1 MTFRARGLYA
11 SSSKESRRF
20 RWGPWMLLGGV
31 LVVVLVVL
39 TGVSVLGNVVAHQSD
54 KTDSYGGVSTLN
66 VNNHTGGHIEVGAA
80 EGDEIVVERTLRG
93 GPLSE
98 PIERID
104 EGGDSLDV
112 DGRCGGFPLFS
123 TCSIDYTIQ
132 VPEDVTVTLENN
144 SGNVEVRELASELSV
159 NSVSGAIE
167 VFDHEGSVDAEAT
180 SGMISLSDV
189 TGSVQAHN
197 VSGDIEATGEGE
209 RLEASTTS
217 GSVDVEDFT
226 AEEVVAES
234 VSGSLELGGGFTTLE
249 AETTSGGVEVT
260 TDTPFELMEVET
272 VSGGVEARVPAG
284 TYEIGGESTSGD
296 REFDVDTASEADSR
310 IEVNT
315 TSGSVR
321 VGH

>member
-39 TGVSVLGNVVAHQSD
+39 TAVSVLGNVVAHQSD
-54 KTDSYGGVSTLN
+54 QADSYGGASALSVHN
-66 VNNHTGGHIEVGAA
+66 DTGGRIEVGAA

-98 PIERID
+98 PEERID
-104 EGGDSLDV
+104 EGGDRLGI
-112 DGRCGGFPLFS
+112 DGRCSGVPFLS

-132 VPEDVTVTLENN
+132 VPEDVSVTLETA
-144 SGNVEVRELASELSV
+144 SGSVEVRNLVSELSV
-159 NSVSGAIE
+159 GTVSGSVE
-167 VFDHEGSVDAEAT
+167 VFDHQGSVEVEAT
-180 SGMISLSDV
+180 SGEVSLSDI
-189 TGSVQAHN
+189 TGSVEAHN
-197 VSGDIEATGEGE
+197 VSGDIEAAGEGE
-209 RLEASTTS
+209 RLEVSTTS
-217 GSVDVEDFT
+217 GRVAVDDFT

-249 AETTSGGVEVT
+249 ASTTSGGVEIS
-260 TDTPFELMEVET
+260 TDTPFDLMEVET
-272 VSGGVEARVPAG
+272 VSGGIEARVPAG
-284 TYEIGGESTSGD
+284 DYDISGESTSGD
-296 REFDVDTASEADSR
+296 REFDVDASDGADSR

-321 VGH
+321 VR

>member
-39 TGVSVLGNVVAHQSD
+39 TGLSVLGNVVAHQSEQS
-54 KTDSYGGVSTLN
+54 DSFGAMSRLN
-66 VNNHTGGHIEVGAA
+66 VDNRTGGRIEVAAA

-98 PIERID
+98 PWERID
-104 EGGDSLDV
+104 ETGDGLDV
-112 DGRCGGFPLFS
+112 EGGCGGFPLFS
-123 TCSIDYTIQ
+123 TCSIDYAIK
-132 VPEDVTVTLENN
+132 VPKDVEVTLENN
-144 SGNVEVRELASELSV
+144 SGNVTVRELTSELSV
-159 NSVSGAIE
+159 SSVSGAIE
-167 VFDHEGSVDAEAT
+167 VFDHEGSVEAESA
-180 SGMISLSDV
+180 SGAISLSGV

-197 VSGDIEATGEGE
+197 VSGDIEAIGEGE
-209 RLEASTTS
+209 RLEVSTTS
-217 GSVDVEDFT
+217 GSVAVKDFT

-249 AETTSGGVEVT
+249 AASTSGEVEIT
-260 TDTPFELMEVET
+260 TDAAFELMEVET
-272 VSGGVEARVPAG
+272 VSGAVEARVPAG
-284 TYEIGGESTSGD
+284 TYEIGGESTSGS

-321 VGH
+321 VGR